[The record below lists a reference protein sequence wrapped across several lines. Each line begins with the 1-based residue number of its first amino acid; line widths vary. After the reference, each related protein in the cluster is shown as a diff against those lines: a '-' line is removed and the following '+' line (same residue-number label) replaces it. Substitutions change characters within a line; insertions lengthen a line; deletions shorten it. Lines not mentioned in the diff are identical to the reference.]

1 MKKIWIGVTAMS
13 LGLAVS
19 ALAQTPARNVWD
31 GVFTADQAA
40 QGKTSYDTKCA
51 ICHGAELAGAE
62 MAPPLTGGIFLS
74 NWSGQAVGDLF
85 MRIHTTMPANDPGS
99 LSNAETAS
107 ILAYILSY
115 NKFPAGT
122 TPLPSDDAA
131 LSAIALTAE
140 KPAGK

>member
-13 LGLAVS
+13 LALAAS
-19 ALAQTPARNVWD
+19 ALAQAPARNVWD

-40 QGKTSYDTKCA
+40 QGKAAFDTKCA

-62 MAPPLTGGIFLS
+62 MAPPLAGGIFLS

-99 LSNAETAS
+99 MSNAETAS

-115 NKFPAGT
+115 NKFPAGSV
-122 TPLPSDDAA
+122 PLPSEDAA

-140 KPAGK
+140 KPAAK